1 MAEHASTPVRYEVAD
16 GVATITL
23 DSPAN
28 RNALS
33 ARLRA
38 DLTAH
43 LATAIDDDT
52 VRVIVLDHSGPVF
65 CAGLD
70 LKEVAAGGADRAVSE
85 IAAILEQI
93 WTSPAPVVAAM
104 TGPARA
110 GGVGLLAAAD
120 IVVAAL
126 DVTFAFTEV
135 RLGVTPA
142 VISATLLPRML
153 PHAVHELFLTGDV
166 FDATRATAIGLVNS
180 AVPADRL
187 RAEVDRYVDALLLA
201 APGAV
206 AATKRLLRSSIAEE
220 LSRLGALS
228 AASFADDE
236 AREGMQ
242 AFAQKRPPSWAAPLK
257 TATATPTG
265 APADERSS

>member
-1 MAEHASTPVRYEVAD
+1 MTELVHLAVAD

-33 ARLRA
+33 ARLRG

-52 VRVIVLDHSGPVF
+52 ARVIVLDHSGPVF

-70 LKEVAAGGADRAVSE
+70 LKEVAGGGADRAVSE
-85 IAAILEQI
+85 IAAILELI
-93 WTSPAPVVAAM
+93 WTSPTPVVAAVA
-104 TGPARA
+104 GPARA

-120 IVVAAL
+120 IVVAAH

-153 PHAVHELFLTGDV
+153 PHAAHELFLTGEV
-166 FDATRATAIGLVNS
+166 FDAARAAAIGLVNRAVS
-180 AVPADRL
+180 ADAL
-187 RAEVDRYVDALLLA
+187 RAEVGRYVDALLLG

-206 AATKRLLRSSIAEE
+206 AATKQLLRSSVADE

-228 AASFADDE
+228 AASFAGDE
-236 AREGMQ
+236 AREGMR
-242 AFAQKRPPSWAAPLK
+242 AFAEKRPPSWAAPLG
-257 TATATPTG
+257 TATETTTPTG
-265 APADERSS
+265 VPADGRSS

>member
-1 MAEHASTPVRYEVAD
+1 MTELVHLGVAA

-33 ARLRA
+33 AEVRG
-38 DLTAH
+38 DLAAH
-43 LATAIDDDT
+43 LATAIDDDSI
-52 VRVIVLDHSGPVF
+52 RVIVLGHSGPVF

-70 LKEVAAGGADRAVSE
+70 LKEVAAGGADRAVGE
-85 IAAILEQI
+85 IAAVLERI
-93 WTSPAPVVAAM
+93 WTSPTPVVAALA
-104 TGPARA
+104 GPARA

-120 IVVAAL
+120 VVVAAL

-153 PHAVHELFLTGDV
+153 PHAAHELFLTGEV
-166 FDATRATAIGLVNS
+166 FDAARAAAIGLVNS
-180 AVPADRL
+180 VVPAERL
-187 RAEVDRYVDALLLA
+187 DAQVRRYVDALLLA

-206 AATKRLLRSSIAEE
+206 ASTKQLLRSSIADE

-228 AASFADDE
+228 AASFAGDE
-236 AREGMQ
+236 AREGML
-242 AFAQKRPPSWAAPLK
+242 AFAEKRPPQWAA
-257 TATATPTG
+257 PTG
-265 APADERSS
+265 APADGRSS

>member
-1 MAEHASTPVRYEVAD
+1 MTELVHLGVAA

-33 ARLRA
+33 AEVRG
-38 DLTAH
+38 DLAAH
-43 LATAIDDDT
+43 LATAIDDDSI
-52 VRVIVLDHSGPVF
+52 RVIVLGHSGPVF

-70 LKEVAAGGADRAVSE
+70 LKEVAAGGADRAVGE
-85 IAAILEQI
+85 IAAVLERI
-93 WTSPAPVVAAM
+93 WTSPTPVVAALA
-104 TGPARA
+104 GPARA

-120 IVVAAL
+120 VVVAAL

-153 PHAVHELFLTGDV
+153 PHAAHELFLTGEV
-166 FDATRATAIGLVNS
+166 FDAARAAAIGLVNS
-180 AVPADRL
+180 AVPAERL
-187 RAEVDRYVDALLLA
+187 DAEVRRYVDALLLA

-206 AATKRLLRSSIAEE
+206 ASTKQLLRSSIAEE

-228 AASFADDE
+228 AASFAGDE
-236 AREGMQ
+236 AREGML
-242 AFAQKRPPSWAAPLK
+242 AFAEKRPPQWAA
-257 TATATPTG
+257 PTG
-265 APADERSS
+265 APADGRSS

>member
-1 MAEHASTPVRYEVAD
+1 MTELVHLGVAA

-33 ARLRA
+33 AEVRG
-38 DLTAH
+38 DLAAH
-43 LATAIDDDT
+43 LATAIDDDSI
-52 VRVIVLDHSGPVF
+52 RVIVLGHSGPVF

-70 LKEVAAGGADRAVSE
+70 LKEVAAGGAHRAVGE
-85 IAAILEQI
+85 IAAVLERI
-93 WTSPAPVVAAM
+93 WTSPTPVVAALA
-104 TGPARA
+104 GPARA

-120 IVVAAL
+120 VVVAAL

-153 PHAVHELFLTGDV
+153 PHAAHELFLTGEV
-166 FDATRATAIGLVNS
+166 FDAARAAAIGLVNS
-180 AVPADRL
+180 AVPAERL
-187 RAEVDRYVDALLLA
+187 DAEVRRYVDALLLA

-206 AATKRLLRSSIAEE
+206 ASTKQLLRSSIAEE

-228 AASFADDE
+228 AASFAGDE
-236 AREGMQ
+236 AREGML
-242 AFAQKRPPSWAAPLK
+242 AFAEKRPPQWAA
-257 TATATPTG
+257 PTG
-265 APADERSS
+265 APADGRSS

>member
-1 MAEHASTPVRYEVAD
+1 MTELVHLGVAA

-33 ARLRA
+33 VEVRG
-38 DLTAH
+38 DLAAH
-43 LATAIDDDT
+43 LATAIDDDSI
-52 VRVIVLDHSGPVF
+52 RVIVLGHSGPVF

-70 LKEVAAGGADRAVSE
+70 LKEVAAGGADRAVGE
-85 IAAILEQI
+85 IAAVLERI
-93 WTSPAPVVAAM
+93 WTSPTPVVAALA
-104 TGPARA
+104 GPARA

-120 IVVAAL
+120 VVVAAL

-153 PHAVHELFLTGDV
+153 PHAAHELFLTGEV
-166 FDATRATAIGLVNS
+166 FDAARAAAIGLVNS
-180 AVPADRL
+180 AVPAERL
-187 RAEVDRYVDALLLA
+187 DAEVRRYVDALLLA

-206 AATKRLLRSSIAEE
+206 ASTKQLLRSSIAEE

-228 AASFADDE
+228 AASFAGDE
-236 AREGMQ
+236 AREGML
-242 AFAQKRPPSWAAPLK
+242 AFAEKRPPQWAA
-257 TATATPTG
+257 PTG
-265 APADERSS
+265 APADGRSS

>member
-1 MAEHASTPVRYEVAD
+1 MTELVHLGVAA

-33 ARLRA
+33 AEVRG
-38 DLTAH
+38 DLAAH
-43 LATAIDDDT
+43 LATAIDDDSI
-52 VRVIVLDHSGPVF
+52 RVIVLGHSGPVF

-70 LKEVAAGGADRAVSE
+70 LKEVAAGGADRAVGE
-85 IAAILEQI
+85 IAAVLERI
-93 WTSPAPVVAAM
+93 WTSPTPVVAALA
-104 TGPARA
+104 GPARA

-120 IVVAAL
+120 VVVAAL

-153 PHAVHELFLTGDV
+153 PHAAHELFLTGEV
-166 FDATRATAIGLVNS
+166 FDAARAAAIGLVNS
-180 AVPADRL
+180 AVPAERL
-187 RAEVDRYVDALLLA
+187 DAEVRRYVDALLLA

-206 AATKRLLRSSIAEE
+206 ALTKQLLRSSIAEE

-228 AASFADDE
+228 AASFAGDE
-236 AREGMQ
+236 AREGML
-242 AFAQKRPPSWAAPLK
+242 AFAEKRPPQWAA
-257 TATATPTG
+257 PTG
-265 APADERSS
+265 APADGRSS